1 MVRVYGELTALFG
14 HYYET
19 LVFETQ
25 QKCKLYQVTLCIS
38 VRFTVLLQMY
48 RV

>member
-1 MVRVYGELTALFG
+1 MVCGELTALFG

-25 QKCKLYQVTLCIS
+25 KKKLYQVTLCIS
-38 VRFTVLLQMY
+38 VHFTVLLQMY
-48 RV
+48 RVL